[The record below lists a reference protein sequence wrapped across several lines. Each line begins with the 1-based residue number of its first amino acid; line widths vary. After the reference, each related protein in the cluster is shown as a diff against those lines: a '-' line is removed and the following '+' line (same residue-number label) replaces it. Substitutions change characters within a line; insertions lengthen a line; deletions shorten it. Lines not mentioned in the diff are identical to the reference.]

1 MISGI
6 FDSRGKA
13 IDIGFIT
20 PDTSKYDSLVGTL
33 EASAHAG
40 TPATGGQGIMKDRVG
55 TSAFIGTISV
65 RDNGGTEKV
74 RLGKLGTTEWGLT
87 VYDGNIIGGVI
98 NIGSGDNTFNADK
111 TGVWVGAKD
120 YEDAPFRLDMNG
132 SLYATRGEIGGF
144 TIESDRL
151 YGGKILTSQNVGA
164 GAAGVIMD
172 TAGLRGYDPVLG
184 QVFNLPVNGDP
195 PEFSS
200 GVIKN
205 TEFQLQTSSVIRT
218 SDTVG
223 DGTSSSAGVLI
234 NNTGLYATQANQS
247 LANAN
252 VKILATGEAVFSGS
266 VKGGMTDFMT
276 GTGYFIGYSG
286 SDYKFSIG
294 DPAGNNMNWDGE
306 YLRIKGSL
314 ELTSPLANVSYTTAN
329 LPVPPTAVGFKFPSG
344 TE

>member
-6 FDSRGKA
+6 FDSKGKL
-13 IDIGFIT
+13 IETGFTT
-20 PDTSKYDSLVGTL
+20 PDTSHYQSVLGTL

-40 TPATGGQGIMKDRVG
+40 TPATGGQGIVRDRVG

-74 RLGKLGTTEWGLT
+74 RLGKLGDTQWGLT

-98 NIGSGDNTFNADK
+98 NIGKGDNTFNADR
-111 TGVWVGAKD
+111 TGVWVGNRN
-120 YEDAPFRLDMNG
+120 YEDAPFRLDMDG

-144 TIESDRL
+144 TIENDRL

-164 GAAGVIMD
+164 GAPGVVMD

-205 TEFQLQTSSVIRT
+205 TEFQLQTSAVIRT

-234 NNTGLYATQANQS
+234 NNTGLYATEANQA
-247 LANAN
+247 LEDAN
-252 VKILATGEAVFSGS
+252 VKILSTGEATFSGS

-276 GTGYFIGYSG
+276 GVGYFIGQSG
-286 SDYKFSIG
+286 GDYRFSIG

-306 YLRIKGSL
+306 YLRIRGNL
-314 ELTSPLANVSYTTAN
+314 ELTSPLSNVAYETAD
-329 LPVPPTAVGFKFPSG
+329 LPVPPTVVGFKFASG
-344 TE
+344 VE

>member
-1 MISGI
+1 MISGLY
-6 FDSRGKA
+6 DSKGKL
-13 IDIGFIT
+13 IGTGFSTPNIT
-20 PDTSKYDSLVGTL
+20 KYDSIIGTL
-33 EASAHAG
+33 ETSANVG
-40 TPATGGQGIMKDRVG
+40 TPAAGGRGVLRDRIG
-55 TSAFIGTISV
+55 TSAFSGTIVV
-65 RDNGGTEKV
+65 RDEGGTEKV
-74 RLGKLGTTEWGLT
+74 KLGKLGSTQWGLT

-98 NIGSGDNTFNADK
+98 TIGSGNNTFNANS
-111 TGVWVGAKD
+111 TGLWLGDAD
-120 YEDAPFRLDMNG
+120 YSDAPFRVDMYG
-132 SLYATRGEIGGF
+132 ALSAEKGVIGGF
-144 TIESDRL
+144 TIENDRL
-151 YGGKILTSQNVGA
+151 YGGKISTGQSVGA
-164 GAAGVIMD
+164 GAAGVIVD

-223 DGTSSSAGVLI
+223 DGTASSAGVLV
-234 NNTGLYATQANQS
+234 NNTGLYATQANQT

-266 VKGGMTDFMT
+266 VKGGMTDFMS
-276 GTGYFIGYSG
+276 GTGYFIGYST
-286 SDYKFSIG
+286 DNYKFSIG

-314 ELTSPLANVSYTTAN
+314 ELTSPLNNVVYTTAN
-329 LPVPPTAVGFKFPSG
+329 LPVPPSTVGYNFTSG
-344 TE
+344 VE

>member
-151 YGGKILTSQNVGA
+151 YGGKILTGRNVGA
-164 GAAGVIMD
+164 GEAGVVMD

-205 TEFQLQTSSVIRT
+205 TEFQLQTSAVIRT

-223 DGTSSSAGVLI
+223 DGTASSAGVLI

-247 LANAN
+247 LADAN

-266 VKGGMTDFMT
+266 VKGGMTDFMV
-276 GTGYFIGYSG
+276 GKGYFLGESG
-286 SDYKFSIG
+286 GFYKLAVG
-294 DPAGNNMNWDGE
+294 DPGQNYMSWDNE
-306 YLRIKGSL
+306 QLRIKGIIELDGPLNL
-314 ELTSPLANVSYTTAN
+314 EGYATADLPIPPSSPGFL
-329 LPVPPTAVGFKFPSG
+329 LPDAY
-344 TE
+344 E